1 LHVVFSYAEGKGV
14 EEVVHLDG
22 SFDVRTAHAL
32 LSRLNASACRKTD
45 WVVDLSHV
53 ASFEDFAL
61 AVLAQELGPE
71 GRDRVTLRG
80 LCRRQE
86 RILRYFG
93 VARVERQSDSG
104 TSRHDEALP

>member
-1 LHVVFSYAEGKGV
+1 MASPSNEPRRRARRAVGAH
-14 EEVVHLDG
+14 EEAQHFAGDP
-22 SFDVRTAHAL
+22 RPA
-32 LSRLNASACRKTD
+32 KTD
-45 WVVDLSHV
+45 RVVDLSHV
-53 ASFEDFAL
+53 AAFEDFAL

-71 GRDRVTLRG
+71 RRDRVTLRG
-80 LCRRQE
+80 LRRRQE